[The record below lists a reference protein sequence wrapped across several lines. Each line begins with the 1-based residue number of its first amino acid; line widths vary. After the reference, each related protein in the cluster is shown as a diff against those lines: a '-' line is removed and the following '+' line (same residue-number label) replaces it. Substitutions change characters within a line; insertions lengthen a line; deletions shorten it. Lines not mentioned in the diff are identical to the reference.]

1 MAGRWPLSVAL
12 LAFLASGTVWAA
24 EAEKEYAVTG
34 MVLQTNPAHRSFVVS
49 HEKIAGL
56 MDSMAMPFDVRDATE
71 LQGLTPGAIV
81 AFTLVIGDK
90 TAYATRIKVRRY
102 ETIEKDPKAAQ
113 RLAVMK
119 RMAGL
124 SSPPLA
130 IGARVP
136 EFTLIDQ
143 TNQRVTLSSLA
154 GKVLALNFIYTRC
167 ALPQFCLR
175 VSNDFGVLRRRFQN
189 ELGRDLVLLTITFD
203 PERDLPEVL
212 AAYAAQW
219 KADPRTWHFLTGPVA
234 DVRKVCALFGVESFQ
249 DEGLM
254 NHSLRTAVID
264 RKGTLRATIEGNQH
278 TPEQLG
284 DLVSATMKE

>member
-1 MAGRWPLSVAL
+1 MVVLRTYGRWLRLWS
-12 LAFLASGTVWAA
+12 
-24 EAEKEYAVTG
+24 
-34 MVLQTNPAHRSFVVS
+34 R
-49 HEKIAGL
+49 
-56 MDSMAMPFDVRDATE
+56 DVRR
-71 LQGLTPGAIV
+71 L
-81 AFTLVIGDK
+81 
-90 TAYATRIKVRRY
+90 YASL
-102 ETIEKDPKAAQ
+102 EKNPKAAQ

-143 TNQRVTLSSLA
+143 TNQQVTLSSLA
-154 GKVLALNFIYTRC
+154 GKVLAVNFIYTRC

-219 KADPRTWHFLTGPVA
+219 KADPRTWHFLSG
-234 DVRKVCALFGVESFQ
+234 RRS
-249 DEGLM
+249 
-254 NHSLRTAVID
+254 SR
-264 RKGTLRATIEGNQH
+264 
-278 TPEQLG
+278 
-284 DLVSATMKE
+284 

>member
-1 MAGRWPLSVAL
+1 VAGRWPLSVAL